1 MATRFP
7 HLSPVARRIE
17 IGGRPVGDGAP
28 TLVVAVIGSNHDGDL
43 DRALA
48 LVDAAADAG
57 ADAVRFL
64 SYRAEQLLARRQ
76 LGPEGWRV
84 TEGFVDVERL
94 ELPASWHALLRNR
107 AHERGLVFLSTPFD
121 EGRAGLLA
129 ALGVPAFRVA
139 SGDVTHLPLLRC
151 LGGFGRPIL
160 LSTELATHAEIRA
173 ALAAIA
179 VGAEAPGRVPPVIL
193 LGRGGARGA
202 RRGALRVL
210 GRLRGRF
217 ALPVGWSDEHRTHV
231 CALGAVALGAC
242 IVEKLFTDDRRRPGE
257 EHVRAVEPM
266 ELAVLVD
273 AIRELE
279 RGLLPVRTAA
289 EPDGDTR
296 RQAMRRGI
304 HAARPLPAGTVLQ
317 ASDLKIVRP
326 AHGLPPLALDDL
338 VGRRLGEAV
347 DVDEPIV
354 AARLHTPARRGA
366 ARER

>member
-7 HLSPVARRIE
+7 DLRPVDRRIDV
-17 IGGRPVGDGAP
+17 GGRALGDGAP
-28 TLVVAVIGSNHDGDL
+28 TFVVAVIGSNHDGDL
-43 DRALA
+43 ERALA

-64 SYRAEQLLARRQ
+64 SYRASNLLARRQ
-76 LGPEGWRV
+76 LGPEGWRG
-84 TEGFVDVERL
+84 TDGFAEVERL

-107 AHERGLVFLSTPFD
+107 ATERGVVFLSTPFD

-160 LSTELATHAEIRA
+160 LSTELATHAEVGA
-173 ALAAIA
+173 ALDAIA
-179 VGAEAPGRVPPVIL
+179 AGAEAPGRVPPVVL
-193 LGRGGARGA
+193 LGRGAARGP
-202 RRGALRVL
+202 RRGALRIL
-210 GRLRGRF
+210 ARLRARF
-217 ALPVGWSDEHRTHV
+217 ALPVGWSDDHRTPV

-242 IVEKLFTDDRRRPGE
+242 VVEKLFTDDRRRPGE
-257 EHVRAVEPM
+257 EHVRAFEPL
-266 ELAVLVD
+266 ELAALVD

-279 RGLLPVRTAA
+279 RGLLPGRPVS
-289 EPDGDTR
+289 EPDADAR
-296 RQAMRRGI
+296 RRAMRRGVY
-304 HAARPLPAGTVLQ
+304 AARPLPAGTILQ

-326 AHGLPPLALDDL
+326 AHGFAPQAFDDL

-347 DVDEPIV
+347 DADEPISST
-354 AARLHTPARRGA
+354 RLRAPARRKSGS
-366 ARER
+366 